1 MQQTPKIKEVRQ
13 TEVADCGLACLV
25 MIFEYH
31 GVNCNVEYFKER
43 YSIDSTGLSL
53 LDLYRITQEHG
64 FSARGL
70 QVPLDEIS
78 SLTLPAIAHWGGNHF
93 VVLEKFS
100 DSKVVVVDPA
110 FGRTTHSIEYVK
122 KLLSGIY
129 LEIHRNPGAE
139 LAANLKAQK
148 VVPSILNFI
157 SHNPTLWPTLSITL
171 LALALLQF
179 IELASPY
186 FVSLVVDKSL
196 GEQDKD
202 ALWLI
207 VFAFSG
213 LFASK
218 IVMSFISNRLISN
231 LEYSYGYGIA
241 NFFST
246 RVLRSPF
253 SFFLKR
259 SATDLHSRLLG
270 ADSARTLISGGLL
283 SAPFNS
289 IYIIAAVGLM
299 FYMAAIPALIVLII
313 LLIVIA
319 VEFPLQR
326 WIYSLQKEY
335 AHANSAEHSTIATVL
350 LRIEHSKLN
359 STGLYDSMRIDD
371 VQLRK
376 YKSLRKVQVAMTD
389 SQTIVESVEL
399 MQKLVL
405 VLVLGSLVLE
415 GKLTIGLAIAFLM
428 LADEAKGRLIGLVKF
443 WSSLRAVQV
452 MMERVA
458 DLVASSL
465 DADAKSI
472 MPNKVFEQAPMIEMK
487 SVDYAFSSL
496 KDPVIRN
503 FNLTINPGD
512 KVLFFGPS
520 GSGKSTLLRLLAGLI
535 DPVSGSVLVDEGNI
549 KEPGIKASY
558 NQIIGGVCAS
568 PRLIDGT
575 VYSNLVYGVNY
586 SDEKYYSL
594 VISALSLDM
603 DFRDVPGGFNS
614 LISGDGQGVST
625 GQSQRIQLA
634 NVLLRRPKI
643 LVLDEPTAHCD
654 SAASTKI
661 VRFLE
666 TYPGTVIVATHD
678 SVFFDSKFKKM
689 DVSGRAI

>member
-1 MQQTPKIKEVRQ
+1 MRQTPKIKEIRQ
-13 TEVADCGLACLV
+13 TEVADCGLACLA

-31 GVNCNVEYFKER
+31 GVNCNVEFFKER

-53 LDLYRITQEHG
+53 LDLYRISQEHG

-70 QVPLDEIS
+70 QVPLEEMS
-78 SLTLPAIAHWGGNHF
+78 ALTLPAIAHWGGNHF
-93 VVLEKFS
+93 VVLEKFT
-100 DSKVVVVDPA
+100 DAKVVVVDPA
-110 FGRTTHSIEYVK
+110 FGRTTYSIEHAK

-129 LEIHRNPGAE
+129 LEIHRHPDAK
-139 LAANLKAQK
+139 LVRDLKTQRI
-148 VVPSILNFI
+148 VPSILKFM
-157 SHNPTLWPTLSITL
+157 SHNPTLWPALSATL

-196 GEQDKD
+196 GERDKD

-207 VFAFSG
+207 VFAFAG
-213 LFASK
+213 LFISK
-218 IVMSFISNRLISN
+218 IVISFISNRLTTS

-259 SATDLHSRLLG
+259 SPTELHSRLLG

-283 SAPFNS
+283 SAPFNG

-299 FYMAAIPALIVLII
+299 FYMAPIPALIVLIF
-313 LLIVIA
+313 LLLVIA
-319 VEFPLQR
+319 VELPMQR
-326 WIYSLQKEY
+326 WIYTLQKEF
-335 AHANSAEHSTIATVL
+335 AHANSNEHSTIATAL

-359 STGLYDSMRIDD
+359 STELYDSMRIDD
-371 VQLRK
+371 CQSKK

-405 VLVLGSLVLE
+405 VLLVGSLVLE
-415 GKLTIGLAIAFLM
+415 GKLTVGLAIAFLM
-428 LADEAKGRLIGLVKF
+428 LADETKGRLIGLVKF

-452 MMERVA
+452 MMERVT
-458 DLVASSL
+458 DLASSAME
-465 DADAKSI
+465 ADAK
-472 MPNKVFEQAPMIEMK
+472 PNNPKKDFDQTPTIELR
-487 SVDYAFSSL
+487 SVDYAFSTL
-496 KDPVIRN
+496 KDPVISN
-503 FNLTINPGD
+503 FNINISPGD

-535 DPVSGSVLVDEGNI
+535 DPVSGSVLVDADNI
-549 KEPGIKASY
+549 IDPGVKASY
-558 NQIIGGVCAS
+558 GEIIGGVCAS

-575 VYSNLVYGVNY
+575 IYSNIVYGINY
-586 SDEKYYSL
+586 YDEKYFAS
-594 VISALSLDM
+594 VVSALSLDL
-603 DFRDVPGGFNS
+603 DFRDAPGGFNS

-643 LVLDEPTAHCD
+643 LILDEPTAHCD
-654 SAASTKI
+654 SAASAKI
-661 VRFLE
+661 VDFLE

-678 SVFFDSKFKKM
+678 STFFNSKFKKM
-689 DVSGRAI
+689 DISGREI